1 MVLIDLLRLGELI
14 DDCQTTKL
22 GLLKE
27 FSLSVPKEMY
37 KEQYGEYAY

>member
-1 MVLIDLLRLGELI
+1 MLIDLLRLGELI
-14 DDCQTTKL
+14 NDCQTTKL

-27 FSLSVPKEMY
+27 FSSSVPKEMY